1 MLDVKFLAAGSNAE
15 EAMSFICKLSF
26 NLINESKGKQKI
38 DIRCQN
44 IDEAIK
50 STIENNAK
58 VKLALEKLEES
69 KELVIYSSRENLPS
83 ITGTITGTYES
94 ADTDTATTSTT
105 PETFTDSYKLVISKN
120 IYDAG
125 VNKLEIERSK
135 ILYNNELINELSHAS
150 TGGGACLELLSGRKL
165 PAIEILD
172 K

>member
-1 MLDVKFLAAGSNAE
+1 MKILIIFLIV
-15 EAMSFICKLSF
+15 FF
-26 NLINESKGKQKI
+26 NSSYSYSL
-38 DIRCQN
+38 N

-83 ITGTITGTYES
+83 ITGTVTGTYES

-120 IYDAG
+120 IYDA
-125 VNKLEIERSK
+125 
-135 ILYNNELINELSHAS
+135 
-150 TGGGACLELLSGRKL
+150 
-165 PAIEILD
+165 
-172 K
+172 